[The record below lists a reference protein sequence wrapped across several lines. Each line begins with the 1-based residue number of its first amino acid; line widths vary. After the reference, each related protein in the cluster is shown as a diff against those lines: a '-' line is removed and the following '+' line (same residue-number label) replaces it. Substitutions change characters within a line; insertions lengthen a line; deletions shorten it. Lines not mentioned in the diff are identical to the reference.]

1 MYYNISTRGCHMK
14 NSVGKLR
21 VHDLAAGCTYLTT
34 RAHLISEYF
43 YTLYKPVHNEKS
55 PGA

>member
-1 MYYNISTRGCHMK
+1 MYVHVVVMK

-21 VHDLAAGCTYLTT
+21 VHPAPNGHDLTAGCTPYF
-34 RAHLISEYF
+34 EYF